1 VVAVVGVAPLW
12 QPLVAGP
19 YGREQAFDQAW
30 DPARSEWFG
39 VFDPAPAPGTWGH
52 WTGRGMTANS
62 QCAPCHDTHVDRGW
76 DDASA
81 TCTTTVS
88 ERGVGC
94 EACHGRASA
103 HAADP
108 KVPVPTVSPSTES
121 CLPCHSRRTALTASS
136 DAPGAGETFLD
147 RFRPVGLDD
156 TSAFW
161 PDGQVRD
168 EVFEGESFLSSRMAA
183 VGVRCVDC
191 HDAHTGRTVREGDA
205 LCLGCHDRLPGF
217 VRHDHHAEGSEGARC
232 TACHMPTK
240 VFMQRDVR
248 HDHGFT
254 IPDPGLGVEAGVPDA
269 CTSCHKDRD
278 PAWAAAALEAWFGNT
293 LRPSAVRARAFV
305 RAETDP
311 ADLVAVAAADDHP
324 WWRARALA
332 RLGAA
337 GGDAQRAAFFDPAAI
352 IRLGA
357 VTGLAEAPRSTAR
370 DGALRRALGDAVRAV
385 RVAAA
390 RGLRRTLDPDE
401 PLAEPL
407 RTYLAANADQP
418 EAALELG
425 RWWLERGRADLA
437 RTPLER
443 AVAWDGARVEARLHR
458 AFAAL
463 RLGDT
468 GLARTELEAVTRA
481 EPELAEGWLALSRL
495 HQEGDDLEE
504 ALATLR
510 AGEAASPRDPR
521 LPLALARLL
530 AEAGRPAAPRRA
542 EARARALT
550 GP

>member
-81 TCTTTVS
+81 TYTTTVS

-352 IRLGA
+352 WRRRRGPPPGMARSAARSATPCGRCGWPLLGA
-357 VTGLAEAPRSTAR
+357 CGGRSTR
-370 DGALRRALGDAVRAV
+370 TSRSRSPCGPTS
-385 RVAAA
+385 
-390 RGLRRTLDPDE
+390 RRT
-401 PLAEPL
+401 
-407 RTYLAANADQP
+407 RTSPRRPSSSAVGGWNGV
-418 EAALELG
+418 G
-425 RWWLERGRADLA
+425 R
-437 RTPLER
+437 
-443 AVAWDGARVEARLHR
+443 
-458 AFAAL
+458 
-463 RLGDT
+463 
-468 GLARTELEAVTRA
+468 
-481 EPELAEGWLALSRL
+481 
-495 HQEGDDLEE
+495 
-504 ALATLR
+504 TLR
-510 AGEAASPRDPR
+510 APRWSGRWRGTERAWKPACTARSPPCAS
-521 LPLALARLL
+521 AT
-530 AEAGRPAAPRRA
+530 PAS
-542 EARARALT
+542 RARSWR
-550 GP
+550 P